1 MGNMW
6 KKLIEIMLHKP
17 QNLTFNVHKYH
28 MVHSLTNL
36 KFWLVFFLGG
46 LCLFE
51 INCNYVS
58 GQ

>member
-28 MVHSLTNL
+28 MVHSLTDL
-36 KFWLVFFLGG
+36 KFCWFFFFGWVGLVMS
-46 LCLFE
+46 
-51 INCNYVS
+51 I
-58 GQ
+58 